1 MSFNFYITVQPKGSP
16 EIRLGE
22 PKSSVYTKKE
32 PTKKDESLNVG
43 SFNYNDI
50 PADAQLS
57 KPQRVDPSCDKAP
70 CASISDAEE
79 QKMPEDIT
87 TSGIVIIGHFRLL
100 TQNIETLVLVLYH
113 SHTA

>member
-1 MSFNFYITVQPKGSP
+1 MGEPKGS
-16 EIRLGE
+16 
-22 PKSSVYTKKE
+22 VYIKKE
-32 PTKKDESLNVG
+32 PTKKDASLNVG
-43 SFNYNDI
+43 SFSYNDI

-57 KPQRVDPSCDKAP
+57 KTQRVAPSCDEAP

-100 TQNIETLVLVLYH
+100 TQNNETLVLVLYH
-113 SHTA
+113 NYMY